1 MDNIFLNF
9 LLFVLPL
16 GVDTFAIAAAVGA
29 SRPTGST
36 RWRISAVFV
45 IFEGGMPLVGLA
57 LGASIGHTVGSV
69 ADYLSGGLLVL
80 LGGYLWWAD
89 DDDDEV
95 AKARRLSSTQ
105 GLALVGLALSISL
118 DELAI
123 GFSLGLG
130 ASFTIPATIVAV
142 IAIQTLVVSQFG
154 LSVGVWISERLREC
168 IERLAGPML
177 IVLGIYLLAD
187 ALIHIGLVIA
197 HHAVAIG
204 ILMLIPGAITI
215 GAHCSLS
222 AWVRT
227 VSSRHPRT
235 PWTRATS
242 SAPLDRVSA
251 PPQAA
256 GSKNRCGVLSAG
268 ARPATAAVVPSSTA
282 IRRSETSYLV
292 DDRNGS

>member
-1 MDNIFLNF
+1 MDNIFLSF

-16 GVDTFAIAAAVGA
+16 GVDTFTIAAAVAA

-57 LGASIGHTVGSV
+57 LGASIGHKIGSV

-89 DDDDEV
+89 NDDDEG
-95 AKARRLSSTQ
+95 AKARRLTSVQ

-130 ASFTIPATIVAV
+130 AGLTIPATIVAV
-142 IAIQTLVVSQFG
+142 IAIQALVLSQLG
-154 LSVGVWISERLREC
+154 LSFGVLISERLREC

-177 IVLGIYLLAD
+177 IVLGSYLLAE
-187 ALIHIGLVIA
+187 ALIHIRLVTER
-197 HHAVAIG
+197 HAVAVG
-204 ILMLIPGAITI
+204 ILILVLGAVTI
-215 GAHCSLS
+215 GAHRCLPPWVRAALS
-222 AWVRT
+222 A
-227 VSSRHPRT
+227 P
-235 PWTRATS
+235 P
-242 SAPLDRVSA
+242 DRVSA
-251 PPQAA
+251 PLRAA
-256 GSKNRCGVLSAG
+256 GSEDRIGVLSAG
-268 ARPATAAVVPSSTA
+268 ARPVTAAVVPSSTA
-282 IRRSETSYLV
+282 IRRSKASYLM

>member
-1 MDNIFLNF
+1 MDNFFLNL

-16 GVDTFAIAAAVGA
+16 GVDTFAIAAAIGA

-36 RWRISAVFV
+36 RWRVSAVFV
-45 IFEGGMPLVGLA
+45 TFEGGMPLVGLA
-57 LGASIGHTVGSV
+57 LGASIEHTVGSV
-69 ADYLSGGLLVL
+69 ADCLSGGLLVL

-95 AKARRLSSTQ
+95 AKAQRLPSSQ
-105 GLALVGLALSISL
+105 GLALIGLALSISL

-130 ASFTIPATIVAV
+130 ASLTIPATIVAV
-142 IAIQTLVVSQFG
+142 IAIQTLVISQFG
-154 LSVGVWISERLREC
+154 LSFGVRISERLREY

-177 IVLGIYLLAD
+177 IVLGSYLLAE
-187 ALIHIGLVIA
+187 ALIHIGLVTA
-197 HHAVAIG
+197 RHAVAIL
-204 ILMLIPGAITI
+204 ILGAIAI
-215 GAHCSLS
+215 GAHRCLP
-222 AWVRT
+222 AWVR
-227 VSSRHPRT
+227 
-235 PWTRATS
+235 AAS

-256 GSKNRCGVLSAG
+256 ESRDRCGVHFAG

-282 IRRSETSYLV
+282 MRRSGANYLV
-292 DDRNGS
+292 DDRHGS